1 MANNEQNI
9 REFLA
14 DEVNL
19 NQTRID
25 QLNQHHNGLEQALT
39 WDPEKETGLKTF
51 QTIEKQGS
59 FALGTAIRPTLP
71 DAKVDADL
79 LVLVDDIYQDHGR
92 HVKDIYDCLL
102 VHPIYY
108 DKVEIKDRA
117 VTVTY
122 SEPTK
127 ITVDLVPCI
136 TRNGK
141 RYTCPISSPQ
151 PEVTGGAELRDWFNG
166 QTTASKGHLK
176 RVVRLIKWERDH
188 VRKFNCESVIIT
200 ALAGQAINHV
210 SAQQCNSTQETLVLV
225 LEQMAKQIS
234 ELPYPLD
241 IPNPAFPE
249 ERLKSR
255 ISQKEFVELQQFM
268 MLMAQTARRAH
279 EEKAPR
285 SSLRCWKNLFG
296 EKFSHDDSNSGGSG
310 GGGSS
315 QGPSGG
321 SNPAGGAAATP
332 TVITPR
338 RQWAGPTLQYPHNPS
353 RMRVSNRDLKWLKKE
368 QPGLV
373 YDQSRQTVAGTLFID
388 LAYCPTEGHLL
399 RKPPSDH
406 PMRIIDSFQVSIEL
420 TYNPGYLGELKIQ
433 LPPVKETGGRWQK
446 QAAKGASLAD
456 LHIFPDTKKCC
467 LTIEPNQPET
477 LRRFIQELVEQWFYR
492 FAYVERYGVKA
503 SQDDL
508 WPTFSH
514 DASEALQEYYKTQPV
529 IHRPS

>member
-1 MANNEQNI
+1 MANHERHI
-9 REFLA
+9 REFLS

-25 QLNQHHNGLEQALT
+25 QLNQHQNGLEQALT
-39 WDPEKETGLKTF
+39 WDPEKENGLKTF
-51 QTIEKQGS
+51 QAIEKQGS

-79 LVLVDDIYQDHGR
+79 LVLVDDVYQDHGR
-92 HVKDIYDCLL
+92 HVKDIYNCLL
-102 VHPIYY
+102 AHPTYY
-108 DKVEIKDRA
+108 DKVELKERA

-188 VRKFNCESVIIT
+188 VKKFNCESVIIT
-200 ALAGQAINHV
+200 ALAGQAIDYAL
-210 SAQQCNSTQETLVLV
+210 SQQCNSTQETLVLV
-225 LEQMAKQIS
+225 LEHMAQQIS

-255 ISQKEFVELQQFM
+255 ITQKEFVELQNFIIR
-268 MLMAQTARRAH
+268 MAQTARRAH
-279 EEKAPR
+279 EEKDPR
-285 SSLRCWKNLFG
+285 SSMRCWKNLFG
-296 EKFSHDDSNSGGSG
+296 EKFGGNDSNTGGTG
-310 GGGSS
+310 GGG
-315 QGPSGG
+315 P
-321 SNPAGGAAATP
+321 NPDGGAAATP
-332 TVITPR
+332 KVIAPR
-338 RQWAGPTLQYPHNPS
+338 RQWAGSTLDYPHSAS
-353 RMRVSNRDLKWLKKE
+353 RMRVSNRDLKWLKNE

-373 YDQSRQTVAGTLFID
+373 YNPISQTVGGTLTID
-388 LAYCPTEGHLL
+388 LAYCPTEDHLIRNPL
-399 RKPPSDH
+399 ANH
-406 PMRIIDSFQVSIEL
+406 PMRITDSFQVSIEL
-420 TYNPGYLGELKIQ
+420 TYNPSYLGELKIQ

-446 QAAKGASLAD
+446 QAAKGTSLLD

-467 LTIEPNQPET
+467 LTIEESQPET
-477 LRRFIQELVEQWFYR
+477 LRSFIENIVEQWFYR
-492 FAYVERYGVKA
+492 FAYVERYGLKA

-508 WPTFSH
+508 WPTYSH
-514 DASEALQEYYKTQPV
+514 NPIEALQEYYKTQPV
-529 IHRPS
+529 IRRPS